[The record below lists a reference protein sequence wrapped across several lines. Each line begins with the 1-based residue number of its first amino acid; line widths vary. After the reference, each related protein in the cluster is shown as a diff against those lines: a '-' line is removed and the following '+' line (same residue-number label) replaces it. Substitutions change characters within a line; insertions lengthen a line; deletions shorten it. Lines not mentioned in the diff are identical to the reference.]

1 MKKLLVTLLVL
12 LGLQTQAQINYC
24 DSIEISIVN
33 SNSTSIEL
41 ETNASNF
48 NWSNNPYTIKYDW
61 TLNNFSM
68 NWNWVGWDSL
78 PNPYFP
84 VTPNTPYYNDTL
96 LVCLTVMIYDS
107 VNWNSLTF
115 NCFNNCEDTLVWN
128 GESWGWPRRGTAVT
142 SVQELEIKT
151 ISDNKIYDLLGREL
165 LHTPT
170 GTMYIQN
177 KQKYIKLN

>member
-48 NWSNNPYTIKYDW
+48 NWSNNPYTIEYDW
-61 TLNNFSM
+61 TLNNFNM

-84 VTPNTPYYNDTL
+84 VTSNTPYYNDTL
-96 LVCLTVMIYDS
+96 CVCFGIVIYDS
-107 VNWNSLTF
+107 SHNMILS
-115 NCFNNCEDTLVWN
+115 CYSYCEDTIVWN
-128 GESWGWPRRGTAVT
+128 GESWAWAGMGTAVT
-142 SVQELEIKT
+142 SINELVFEEIN
-151 ISDNKIYDLLGREL
+151 DNKIYDLLGREML
-165 LHTPT
+165 SHDIPT

-177 KQKYIKLN
+177 RKLYIKK